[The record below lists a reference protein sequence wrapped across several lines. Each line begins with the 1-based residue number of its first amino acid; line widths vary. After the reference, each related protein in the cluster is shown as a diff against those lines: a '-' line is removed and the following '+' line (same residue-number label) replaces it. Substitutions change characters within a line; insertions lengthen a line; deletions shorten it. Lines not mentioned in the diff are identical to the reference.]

1 MRIVTRYIVREHAGP
16 LVFALTA
23 LTSLLMLQY
32 VARQLAN
39 LAGKGLPWSAIGKF
53 FLLSLPFTIAMT
65 MPMAVLVATLYA
77 FGRMAAEQEVTAF
90 KANGVRVRALMTPV
104 LISALLVSI
113 GMVLFNDQVL
123 PRANHLLRVLQNDI
137 ARTKPALALRDQVL
151 NTITDQFVMK
161 FRKPK

>member
-113 GMVLFNDQVL
+113 GMVLFTAVKFFDVQGAV
-123 PRANHLLRVLQNDI
+123 
-137 ARTKPALALRDQVL
+137 KALRRRGQWGPAIAL
-151 NTITDQFVMK
+151 SRAIEELSGTRERQS
-161 FRKPK
+161 